1 MPAYLSDHLGSQPL
15 IIRSDSKDEWLT
27 LNDAAERFSVSRRT
41 LERLRKRG
49 VLPGVRMGRYLSVRT
64 VDVQQ
69 ALAQRSPLQTY
80 RQQAA
85 ANDDLSSRDW
95 LIGWRRLFEGDSK
108 MNSARKWVDQLIDEH
123 GDTDLSQLSV
133 GDVVRVGQNLK
144 LTGDVSL
151 IFEALTGVAPARNML
166 ETTRTMLK
174 ILVPAI

>member
-1 MPAYLSDHLGSQPL
+1 M
-15 IIRSDSKDEWLT
+15 ITRSDSKDEWLT

-95 LIGWRRLFEGDSK
+95 LIGWRRLFEGNSK
-108 MNSARKWVDQLIDEH
+108 MHSARKWVDQLIDEH

-133 GDVVRVGQNLK
+133 GDVVRAGRNLK

-151 IFEALTGVAPARNML
+151 IFEALSGVAPARNML

>member
-1 MPAYLSDHLGSQPL
+1 
-15 IIRSDSKDEWLT
+15 
-27 LNDAAERFSVSRRT
+27 
-41 LERLRKRG
+41 
-49 VLPGVRMGRYLSVRT
+49 MGRYLSVRT

-80 RQQAA
+80 RLQAA
-85 ANDDLSSRDW
+85 ANDGLSSRDW
-95 LIGWRRLFEGDSK
+95 LIGWRRFFEGDSK

-133 GDVVRVGQNLK
+133 GDVVSAGRKIK

-151 IFEALTGVAPARNML
+151 IFEALSGVAPARNML

>member
-1 MPAYLSDHLGSQPL
+1 M
-15 IIRSDSKDEWLT
+15 IIRSDAKEEWLT

-49 VLPGVRMGRYLSVRT
+49 VLPGVRVGRYLSVRT

-69 ALAQRSPLQTY
+69 ALAQRSPYQTY

-95 LIGWRRLFEGDSK
+95 LIGWRRLFEGKSNL
-108 MNSARKWVDQLIDEH
+108 NSARKWVDQLIDEH

-133 GDVVRVGQNLK
+133 GDVVRVGRTLK

-151 IFEALTGVAPARNML
+151 IFEALSGVAPARNML

-174 ILVPAI
+174 ILVPTI